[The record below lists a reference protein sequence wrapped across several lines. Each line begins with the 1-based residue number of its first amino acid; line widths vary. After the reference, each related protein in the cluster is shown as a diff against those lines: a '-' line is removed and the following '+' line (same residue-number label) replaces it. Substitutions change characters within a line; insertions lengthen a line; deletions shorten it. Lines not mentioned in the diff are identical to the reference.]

1 MSAPTDEPAEQV
13 FDARV
18 IESFGRHVIVEGPAG
33 ARLPARL
40 FGRRLEVVCGDRV
53 RVRIEPQSRDALV
66 IEVRHRQT
74 LFARTDTRGRFE
86 PLAANLSL
94 LGAMV
99 SPEPPAD
106 PFVVD
111 RYLAGGGLAGID
123 SIVIAS
129 KADLASAR
137 SSPHVALLGEYRQAG
152 YEVHVVSVSS
162 GAGLDQL
169 RRRFAGEIT
178 LLAGQSGV
186 GKSTLTNELVPGLER
201 STRELSTAS
210 GEGRHTT
217 VSSALL
223 ELPDGGQLIDS
234 PGVRD
239 YAPPPVA
246 DIAVQRGYR
255 EILARAREC
264 RFNDCLHLRE
274 PGCRILRAIELGEIS
289 PRRYESYRRLLNL
302 MRSLAPS
309 HERPG

>member
-1 MSAPTDEPAEQV
+1 MTVATDDPAEQV
-13 FDARV
+13 FEARV
-18 IESFGRHVIVEGPAG
+18 IESFGRHVIVEDPTGT
-33 ARLPARL
+33 RLPARL

-53 RVRIEPQSRDALV
+53 RVRIEPQTADALV
-66 IEVRHRQT
+66 VEVRARQT
-74 LFARTDTRGRFE
+74 LFARTDSRGRLE

-94 LGAMV
+94 LGVMM

-137 SSPHVALLGEYRQAG
+137 SMPFEALIGEYREAG
-152 YEVHVVSVSS
+152 HEVHVISVAS

-169 RRRFAGEIT
+169 RRRLAGEIT

-186 GKSTLTNELVPGLER
+186 GKSTLTNALVPGLER
-201 STRELSTAS
+201 STRELSAAS

-223 ELPDGGQLIDS
+223 ELPDGGELIDS

-239 YAPPPVA
+239 YAPPAVA

-255 EILARAREC
+255 EILARAHEC

-274 PGCRILRAIELGEIS
+274 PGCRVVNAVERGEI
-289 PRRYESYRRLLNL
+289 PARRYESYRRLLNL
-302 MRSLAPS
+302 VRSLAPS